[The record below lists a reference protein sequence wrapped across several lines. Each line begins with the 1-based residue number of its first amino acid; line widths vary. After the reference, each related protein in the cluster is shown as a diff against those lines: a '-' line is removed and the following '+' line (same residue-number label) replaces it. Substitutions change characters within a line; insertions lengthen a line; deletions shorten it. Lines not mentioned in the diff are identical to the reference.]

1 MIPKLRTNEQQGE
14 EEDEREE
21 REKEEDEGE
30 EDGSSE
36 EEFNQHLSLFPELLL
51 DSQVFATRLLLSY
64 FAYFVLQF
72 FKVLDGT
79 QSTTFQV
86 FTVLID
92 SAGE

>member
-1 MIPKLRTNEQQGE
+1 MIPKLRTNEQHSQG

-21 REKEEDEGE
+21 REKE

-64 FAYFVLQF
+64 FAYFVLQI
-72 FKVLDGT
+72 FKVLDC
-79 QSTTFQV
+79 S
-86 FTVLID
+86 
-92 SAGE
+92 

>member
-1 MIPKLRTNEQQGE
+1 MSPILIPKLRTNEQHSQG

-51 DSQVFATRLLLSY
+51 DSQVFATRLFSSN
-64 FAYFVLQF
+64 LQ
-72 FKVLDGT
+72 
-79 QSTTFQV
+79 
-86 FTVLID
+86 
-92 SAGE
+92 SAGLQLKQHI